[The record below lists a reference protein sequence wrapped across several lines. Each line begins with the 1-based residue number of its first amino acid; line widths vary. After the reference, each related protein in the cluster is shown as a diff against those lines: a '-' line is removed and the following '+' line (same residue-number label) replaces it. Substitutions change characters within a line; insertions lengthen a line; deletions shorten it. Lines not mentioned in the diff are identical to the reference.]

1 MISEDVMPP
10 NPAFLVITAS
20 GEDKV
25 GLVDRFSSQVTDS
38 GCNIE
43 ESRMAVLGGS
53 FALVVLVS
61 GESGNVDAL
70 EQSLPG
76 LGESL
81 GLSLTARRTQMRY
94 PQTTLPYEV
103 EVVALDHPG
112 IVKNLSGFFAQR
124 GINIEELTT
133 DTYPAP
139 HSGSPM
145 FGVRM
150 TIGVPPQTSIA
161 GLREAFS
168 LFCDSFNLDG
178 SLEARRT

>member
-1 MISEDVMPP
+1 MAF

-20 GEDKV
+20 GEDTV

-53 FALVVLVS
+53 FALLVLVS
-61 GESGNVDAL
+61 GESVNINSL
-70 EQSLPG
+70 EQSLPS
-76 LGESL
+76 LGQSL
-81 GLSLTARRTQMRY
+81 GLEVTARHTQMRH

-103 EVVALDHPG
+103 EAVALDHPG

-124 GINIEELTT
+124 GINIEELIT

-139 HSGSPM
+139 HTGSPM
-145 FGVRM
+145 FSVHM
-150 TIGVPPQTSIA
+150 TIGVPPQSSIA
-161 GLREAFS
+161 GLREEFL
-168 LFCDSFNLDG
+168 LFCDSLNLDA
-178 SLEARRT
+178 SLEARRH

>member
-1 MISEDVMPP
+1 MAP
-10 NPAFLVITAS
+10 NPAYLVITAS

-25 GLVDRFSSQVTDS
+25 GLVDRFSSQVTNS

-43 ESRMAVLGGS
+43 ESRMVVLGGS

-61 GESGNVDAL
+61 GESGNISAL

-81 GLSLTARRTQMRY
+81 GLTLNARRTQMRH

-112 IVKNLSGFFAQR
+112 IVKNLAGFFAQR

-139 HSGSPM
+139 HTGSPM
-145 FGVRM
+145 FSVHM
-150 TIGVPPQTSIA
+150 TVGIPPQSSIA

-168 LFCDSFNLDG
+168 LLCDSLNLDG
-178 SLEARRT
+178 TLEPRRS

>member
-1 MISEDVMPP
+1 MIP

-25 GLVDRFSSQVTDS
+25 GLVDRFSSQVTNS

-53 FALVVLVS
+53 FALVVLIS
-61 GESGNVDAL
+61 GESGNISAL
-70 EQSLPG
+70 EQSLPS

-81 GLSLTARRTQMRY
+81 GLTLIARRTQMRH

-112 IVKNLSGFFAQR
+112 IVKNLSSFFAQR
-124 GINIEELTT
+124 SINIEELTT

-139 HSGSPM
+139 HTGSPM
-145 FGVRM
+145 FAVHM
-150 TIGVPPQTSIA
+150 TVGVPPQSSIA
-161 GLREAFS
+161 GLKEEFS
-168 LFCDSFNLDG
+168 LFCDSLNLDG
-178 SLEARRT
+178 SLEARRS

>member
-1 MISEDVMPP
+1 MIP
-10 NPAFLVITAS
+10 NPTFLVITAS

-53 FALVVLVS
+53 FALVVLIS
-61 GESGNVDAL
+61 GKSDSVAAL
-70 EQSLPG
+70 EQSLPD
-76 LGESL
+76 LELSL
-81 GLSLTARRTQMRY
+81 GLSLTARRTQMRN

-112 IVKNLSGFFAQR
+112 IVKSLSGFFAQR
-124 GINIEELTT
+124 GINIEDLST

-139 HSGSPM
+139 HTGSPM
-145 FGVRM
+145 FSVHM
-150 TIGVPPQTSIA
+150 TVGVPPGSSLA
-161 GLREAFS
+161 GLRDEF
-168 LFCDSFNLDG
+168 LLLCDSLNLDG
-178 SLEARRT
+178 SLEPRRF

>member
-1 MISEDVMPP
+1 MIP

-61 GESGNVDAL
+61 GDSASIAAL
-70 EQSLPG
+70 EHSLPG

-81 GLSLTARRTQMRY
+81 GLSLTARRTQMRN

-124 GINIEELTT
+124 GINIEDLST

-139 HSGSPM
+139 HTGSPM
-145 FGVRM
+145 FAVHM
-150 TIGVPPQTSIA
+150 TVGVPPGSSLVA
-161 GLREAFS
+161 LREEF
-168 LFCDSFNLDG
+168 LLLCDGLNLDA
-178 SLEARRT
+178 SLEPRRF